1 MGLRLLSKCHE
12 IVRGEWAEDVR
23 AMTPAQRLDFDV
35 DSIFLKVDAENR
47 AAIDLY
53 KVTKPVAVYGARCTR
68 RC

>member
-1 MGLRLLSKCHE
+1 MLSKCHE
-12 IVRGEWAEDVR
+12 IVQGEWAEDVR

-53 KVTKPVAVYGARCTR
+53 KVTL
-68 RC
+68 